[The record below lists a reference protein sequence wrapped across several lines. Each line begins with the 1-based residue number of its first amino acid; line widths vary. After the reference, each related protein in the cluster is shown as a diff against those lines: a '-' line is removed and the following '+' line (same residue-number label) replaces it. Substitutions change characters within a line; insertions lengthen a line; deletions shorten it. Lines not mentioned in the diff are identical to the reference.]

1 MVEGMSSERRT
12 WTGRVNRRLRCC
24 ICGGDTTDAED
35 YVLLELTA
43 FPGQASQWLG
53 AHAEHLNRVLAA
65 GFEVEIHK
73 M

>member
-1 MVEGMSSERRT
+1 M
-12 WTGRVNRRLRCC
+12 
-24 ICGGDTTDAED
+24 
-35 YVLLELTA
+35 ELTA

-65 GFEVEIHK
+65 GFEVDIHK